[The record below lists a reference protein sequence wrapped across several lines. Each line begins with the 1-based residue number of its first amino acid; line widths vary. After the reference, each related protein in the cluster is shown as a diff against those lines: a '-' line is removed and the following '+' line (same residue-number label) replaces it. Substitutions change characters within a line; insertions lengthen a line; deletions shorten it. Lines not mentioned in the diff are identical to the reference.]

1 MMTGTQT
8 LPFRVL
14 PPLGPR
20 RMLGSGRA
28 GALIER
34 NLRVYRGGWVVLISG
49 VFEPL
54 FYLFSVGVGVA
65 QLVGTVRL
73 ESGQVVT
80 YTQFVAP
87 AMLAASAMNGAV
99 FDATFNV
106 FFKLKYHK
114 LYDSVLAT
122 PVTPVDIAVGE
133 IGWALMRGTFYSAA
147 FLVVMVAMGLVASWW
162 AVLVLP
168 AALLIG
174 FAFAAVGLAGT
185 TYMRT
190 WQDFEFVGLATLPMF
205 LFSATFFPL
214 STYPPSWQWVVQL
227 SPLYHA
233 AALVRELTTGT
244 VGGQSIVHVLVLLT
258 LGLVGTAVA
267 GRRLEKLLLR

>member
-1 MMTGTQT
+1 MGSAQT
-8 LPFRVL
+8 LPLRVL
-14 PPLGPR
+14 PPGSARL
-20 RMLGSGRA
+20 LGSGRA
-28 GALIER
+28 ASLVER
-34 NLRVYRGGWVVLISG
+34 NIRVYRRSWVVLVSG

-65 QLVGTVRL
+65 QLVGTVAL
-73 ESGQVVT
+73 DGGQTVG
-80 YTQFVAP
+80 YTEFIAP

-106 FFKLKYHK
+106 FFKLKYNK
-114 LYDSVLAT
+114 VYDAVLAT
-122 PVTPVDIAVGE
+122 PVTPVDIAAGE
-133 IGWALMRGTFYSAA
+133 IAWSLLRGTFYSAA

-174 FAFAAVGLAGT
+174 FAFAALGLAGT

-190 WQDFEFVGLATLPMF
+190 WQDFEFVGLATVPMF

-214 STYPPSWQWVVQL
+214 STYPEPLQWVVQL
-227 SPLYHA
+227 SPLYHG

-244 VGGQSIVHVLVLLT
+244 VSAQSLVHVLVLLA
-258 LGLVGTAVA
+258 LGLLATAVA

>member
-1 MMTGTQT
+1 MSTHT

-14 PPLGPR
+14 PPRSSRQLLGT
-20 RMLGSGRA
+20 GRA
-28 GALIER
+28 TSLIAR
-34 NLRVYRGGWVVLISG
+34 NMQVYRHSWIMLISG

-65 QLVGTVRL
+65 QLVGTVPL
-73 ESGQVVT
+73 GGGQQVS
-80 YTQFVAP
+80 YTEFIAP

-106 FFKLKYHK
+106 FFKLKYDK
-114 LYDSVLAT
+114 LYDAVLAT

-133 IGWALMRGTFYSAA
+133 IAWALMRGSFYSTA
-147 FLVVMVAMGLVASWW
+147 FLAVMVAMGLVGSWW

-168 AALLIG
+168 AAVLIG
-174 FAFAAVGLAGT
+174 FAFAAVGMAAT
-185 TYMRT
+185 TYMRS
-190 WQDFEFVGLATLPMF
+190 WQDFEYVTLAALPMF

-214 STYPPSWQWVVQL
+214 STYPPSLQWVVQL
-227 SPLYHA
+227 SPLYHG

-244 VGGQSIVHVLVLLT
+244 VSAHSALHVLVLLA
-258 LGLVGTAVA
+258 LGVAGVVVA